1 MVVNKRSINFLKFF
15 IYLVIIVLIN
25 LAGTTLFFRLDLT
38 ENRTYSISKA
48 SRQVVSTLSEPLTI
62 KVFFTK
68 NLPAPNN
75 NTEQYLHDL
84 LEEYSIFANQYFNY
98 TFYDVSPDE
107 GDIRQETKENR
118 ELAENYG
125 IRPVQIQLVEKD
137 EIKFKKAYMGMVLI
151 NGDLIE
157 KIPTITSI
165 DGLEYKLT
173 TSIKKLNNKISAL
186 LGLPEKIKIKLFLS
200 SSLKIVAPHMKLNN
214 ISGLSKAIEEIVQN
228 LNNKSYGKL
237 EFQYFDPTKD
247 PGVEELVKKYN
258 ILSLKWPDFTD
269 GNIRAGNGAI
279 GLLMAYKDKAVTIP
293 LLNILRLP
301 IIGTRYEIV
310 GINELKEIISDHIE
324 SLIDINE
331 EIGYLADH
339 GTLAIQ
345 SVSPNDPSRQR
356 NQSNLNSFKMLI
368 EQNYSIKPVNL
379 NETNIP
385 ESLNTLIVARPT
397 EAFTEHELFQ
407 IDQFLMRGKS
417 LALFVDSFKE
427 VMPGG
432 QQGMALGRGPMY
444 LPINTGLEKLLKH
457 YGISIKKSYVMDE
470 NCYKQEL
477 PQQLGGGERLIYFA
491 PVIKNK
497 FINKD
502 LRFIKNI
509 KRLIAIKV
517 SPLEIEKERVEKNGL
532 TAHRLFASSE
542 KSWEMKGQ
550 INLNPMLISPP
561 PAEEKKVMPLAY
573 ILEGQFPSY
582 FAGKPIPVKKAPENK
597 PSENKS
603 PENKPENKKDK
614 TNDKNQ
620 IASQEKISG
629 IDSPKIESEGEF
641 ISKGSQAKIFII
653 SSSDMLTDNVMD
665 QAGRSPNSVF
675 FMNVLDYLSNREEIA
690 VMRSKEQRFNP
701 LQETEAGT
709 KTFLKSFNIAGLP
722 ILVVIFGLFI
732 MVRRHSRKKHI
743 LMMFQK

>member
-1 MVVNKRSINFLKFF
+1 MVVNKRSKNFLKFF
-15 IYLVIIVLIN
+15 IYLIVIVLIN

-38 ENRTYSISKA
+38 ENGTYSISKA
-48 SRQVVSTLSEPLTI
+48 SRQVVSTLAEPLTI

-107 GDIRQETKENR
+107 GDIRQEAKENR

-137 EIKFKKAYMGMVLI
+137 EIKFQKAYMGLVLI
-151 NGDLIE
+151 HGDIIE

-173 TSIKKLNNKISAL
+173 TAIKKLNNKISAL
-186 LGLPEKIKIKLFLS
+186 LGLSEKIKIKLFLS
-200 SSLKIVAPHMKLNN
+200 SSLKIVAPYMKLNN
-214 ISGLSKAIEEIVQN
+214 LSGLSKTIEEIVGN

-237 EFQYFDPTKD
+237 EFQYLDPTKD
-247 PGVEELVKKYN
+247 PGIEELVKNYN
-258 ILSLKWPDFTD
+258 ILSLKWPDFAD
-269 GNIRAGNGAI
+269 GNISAGNGAI
-279 GLLMAYKDKAVTIP
+279 GLMMVYKDKAVTIP

-310 GINELKEIISDHIE
+310 DMTELQETISNHIE

-331 EIGYLADH
+331 EIGYLTDH
-339 GTLAIQ
+339 GTLTIQ
-345 SVSPNDPSRQR
+345 GVSPNDPARQR
-356 NQSNLNSFKMLI
+356 NQNNLNSLKILT

-379 NETNIP
+379 KENNIP
-385 ESLNTLIVARPT
+385 ESLGTLIVVRPT
-397 EAFTEHELFQ
+397 EAFTEYELFQ
-407 IDQFLMRGKS
+407 IDQFLMHGNN
-417 LALFVDSFKE
+417 LALFVDSFNE

-432 QQGMALGRGPMY
+432 QQGMSFNQGPVY

-477 PQQLGGGERLIYFA
+477 PQQLGGGQRLIYFA
-491 PVIKNK
+491 PFIKNK

-502 LRFIKNI
+502 VSFMKNI

-517 SPLEIEKERVEKNGL
+517 SPLEIDKERIEKNGL
-532 TAHRLFASSE
+532 TAHRLFSSSE
-542 KSWEMKGQ
+542 KSWEMSGQ
-550 INLNPMLISPP
+550 INLNPMFISPP
-561 PAEEKKVMPLAY
+561 PADEKKSLPLSY

-582 FAGKPIPVKKAPENK
+582 FAGKPIPEKKVPEDK
-597 PSENKS
+597 PSEN
-603 PENKPENKKDK
+603 NKDK
-614 TNDKNQ
+614 TDDKNQ
-620 IASQEKISG
+620 IASQEKNPD

-641 ISKGSQAKIFII
+641 ISKGKQAKIFII
-653 SSSDMLTDNVMD
+653 SSSDMLTDNVLD
-665 QAGRSPNSVF
+665 QEGRSSNAVF
-675 FMNVLDYLSNREEIA
+675 VMNVFDYLNNREEIA

-701 LQETEAGT
+701 LQESEAGT
-709 KTFLKSFNIAGLP
+709 KTFIKSFNIAGLP
-722 ILVVIFGLFI
+722 ILVVIFGLF
-732 MVRRHSRKKHI
+732 VLFRRYSRKKHI
-743 LMMFQK
+743 LTMFQK

>member
-15 IYLVIIVLIN
+15 IYLIVIVLIN

-38 ENRTYSISKA
+38 ENDTYSISEA
-48 SRQVVSTLSEPLTI
+48 SQRVVSTLSEPLTI

-107 GDIRQETKENR
+107 GDIRPETKENR

-137 EIKFKKAYMGMVLI
+137 EIKFKKAYMGIVLI
-151 NGDLIE
+151 HGDLIE

-173 TSIKKLNNKISAL
+173 TAIKKLNNKISAL

-200 SSLKIVAPHMKLNN
+200 SSLKIVAPHMKLDNL
-214 ISGLSKAIEEIVQN
+214 SGLSNTIEQIVQN

-237 EFQYFDPTKD
+237 EFHSLDPTRD
-247 PGVEELVKKYN
+247 PKLEELVKNYN
-258 ILSLKWPDFTD
+258 ILSLKWPDFAN

-279 GLLMAYKDKAVTIP
+279 GLLMVYQDKAVTIP

-301 IIGTRYEIV
+301 IIGTRYEIL
-310 GINELKEIISDHIE
+310 GMNELKEIISDHIE

-331 EIGYLADH
+331 EIGYVADH

-345 SVSPNDPSRQR
+345 GVSPNDPSGQR
-356 NQSNLNSFKMLI
+356 NQNNLNNFKLLT

-379 NETNIP
+379 NEKKIP

-397 EAFTEHELFQ
+397 EAFTEYELFQ
-407 IDQFLMRGKS
+407 IDQFLMRGKN
-417 LALFVDSFKE
+417 LALFVDSFRE

-432 QQGMALGRGPMY
+432 QQGMALGQGPMY

-502 LRFIKNI
+502 LSFIKNI
-509 KRLIAIKV
+509 KRLIAVKI
-517 SPLEIEKERVEKNGL
+517 SPLEIEKERIEKNGL

-542 KSWEMKGQ
+542 KSWEMSGQ
-550 INLNPMLISPP
+550 INLNPMFISPP
-561 PAEEKKVMPLAY
+561 PADEMKSLPLAY
-573 ILEGQFPSY
+573 ILEGQFPS
-582 FAGKPIPVKKAPENK
+582 FFTGKAIPVKKAPG
-597 PSENKS
+597 
-603 PENKPENKKDK
+603 NKPENEKDK

-620 IASQEKISG
+620 TASQEKNLG
-629 IDSPKIESEGEF
+629 PDSPKIESEGEL
-641 ISKGSQAKIFII
+641 ISKGKPAKIFII
-653 SSSDMLTDNVMD
+653 SSSDMLTDNILD
-665 QAGRSPNSVF
+665 QGGRSSNSVF
-675 FMNVLDYLSNREEIA
+675 IMNVLDYLSKREEIA

-701 LQETEAGT
+701 LGETQAGT

-722 ILVVIFGLFI
+722 IFVVIFGLF
-732 MVRRHSRKKHI
+732 VLLRRHSRKKRI

>member
-15 IYLVIIVLIN
+15 IYVIVIVLIN
-25 LAGTTLFFRLDLT
+25 LAGTTLFFRQDLT
-38 ENRTYSISKA
+38 ENDTYSISEA
-48 SRQVVSTLSEPLTI
+48 SQRVVSTLSEPLTI

-84 LEEYSIFANQYFNY
+84 LEEYSIYANQYFNY

-107 GDIRQETKENR
+107 GDIRPETKENR

-137 EIKFKKAYMGMVLI
+137 EIKFKKAYMGIVLI
-151 NGDLIE
+151 HGDLIE

-173 TSIKKLNNKISAL
+173 TAIKKLNNKISAL

-200 SSLKIVAPHMKLNN
+200 SSLKIVAPHMKLDNL
-214 ISGLSKAIEEIVQN
+214 SGLSSTIQQIVQN
-228 LNNKSYGKL
+228 LNDKSYGKL
-237 EFQYFDPTKD
+237 EFQSLDPTQD
-247 PGVEELVKKYN
+247 PKLEELVKKYN
-258 ILSLKWPDFTD
+258 ILSLKWPDFAS

-279 GLLMAYKDKAVTIP
+279 GLLMVYQDKAVTIP
-293 LLNILRLP
+293 LLDILRLP

-310 GINELKEIISDHIE
+310 GNNELKEIISKHIE

-345 SVSPNDPSRQR
+345 GVSPNVPPGQR
-356 NQSNLNSFKMLI
+356 NQSNLNTFKTLT

-379 NETNIP
+379 NEKNIP
-385 ESLNTLIVARPT
+385 ESLNSLVIVRPT
-397 EAFTEHELFQ
+397 EAFTEYELFQ
-407 IDQFLMRGKS
+407 IDQFLMRGKN
-417 LALFVDSFKE
+417 LALFLDSFRE

-432 QQGMALGRGPMY
+432 QQSMALGQGPMY
-444 LPINTGLEKLLKH
+444 LPIETGLEKLLQH
-457 YGISIKKSYVMDE
+457 YGISIKRSYVMDE

-502 LRFIKNI
+502 LGFIKNI
-509 KRLIAIKV
+509 KRLIAVKI
-517 SPLEIEKERVEKNGL
+517 SPIEIEKQRLEKNGL

-542 KSWEMKGQ
+542 KSWEMSGQ
-550 INLNPMLISPP
+550 INLNPMFISPP
-561 PAEEKKVMPLAY
+561 PADEMKSLPLAY

-582 FAGKPIPVKKAPENK
+582 FAGKSIPVKKAPENK
-597 PSENKS
+597 SEDEKEKANV
-603 PENKPENKKDK
+603 
-614 TNDKNQ
+614 KNQ
-620 IASQEKISG
+620 IATQEKNLSAQ
-629 IDSPKIESEGEF
+629 SPKIESEGEL
-641 ISKGSQAKIFII
+641 IPQGKPAKIFIM
-653 SSSDMLTDNVMD
+653 SSSDMLTDNILD
-665 QAGRSPNSVF
+665 QAGRSSNAVF
-675 FMNVLDYLSNREEIA
+675 VMNILDYLNKREEIA

-701 LQETEAGT
+701 LVETQAGT
-709 KTFLKSFNIAGLP
+709 KTFLKSFNIAVLP
-722 ILVVIFGLFI
+722 VLVVIFGLF
-732 MVRRHSRKKHI
+732 VWLRRHSRKKRI

>member
-1 MVVNKRSINFLKFF
+1 MVVNKRSKILLKFF
-15 IYLVIIVLIN
+15 IYLIVIVLIN

-38 ENRTYSISKA
+38 ENGTYSISKA

-75 NTEQYLHDL
+75 NTKQYLHDL
-84 LEEYSIFANQYFNY
+84 LEEYSIYANKYFNY

-107 GDIRQETKENR
+107 GDIRQEAKENR
-118 ELAENYG
+118 ELAEGYG

-137 EIKFKKAYMGMVLI
+137 EIKFQKAYMGIVLI

-173 TSIKKLNNKISAL
+173 TLIKKLNNKISAL

-214 ISGLSKAIEEIVQN
+214 LAELPKSMEKIVRN
-228 LNNKSYGKL
+228 LNKKSYGKL
-237 EFQYFDPTKD
+237 EFEYLDPTKD
-247 PGVEELVKKYN
+247 PGLEELVKSYN
-258 ILSLKWPDFTD
+258 ILSLKWPDFAN
-269 GNIRAGNGAI
+269 GNIKAGNGAI
-279 GLLMAYKDKAVTIP
+279 GLMMVYKDKAVTIP

-310 GINELKEIISDHIE
+310 DMNELQEIISDNIE
-324 SLIDINE
+324 SLIDINQ

-339 GTLAIQ
+339 GTLTIQ
-345 SVSPNDPSRQR
+345 GVSSNNPARQR
-356 NQSNLNSFKMLI
+356 NQNDLSSFKILT

-379 NETNIP
+379 KEKNIS
-385 ESLNTLIVARPT
+385 ESLGTLIIARPT
-397 EAFTEHELFQ
+397 EAFTEYELFQ
-407 IDQFLMRGKS
+407 IDQFLMHGKS
-417 LALFVDSFKE
+417 LALFVDSFRE
-427 VMPGG
+427 VMPGR
-432 QQGMALGRGPMY
+432 QQSMSFNQGPVY
-444 LPINTGLEKLLKH
+444 LPINTGLEKVLKH
-457 YGISIKKSYVMDE
+457 YGINIKKSYVMDE

-477 PQQLGGGERLIYFA
+477 PQQLGGGQRLIYFA
-491 PVIKNK
+491 PFIKNK

-502 LRFIKNI
+502 VNFMKNI

-517 SPLEIEKERVEKNGL
+517 SPLEIDKERIEKNGL

-542 KSWEMKGQ
+542 KSWEMSGQ
-550 INLNPMLISPP
+550 INLNPMFISPP
-561 PAEEKKVMPLAY
+561 PADKMKSLPLAY

-582 FAGKPIPVKKAPENK
+582 FAGKPLPAKKA
-597 PSENKS
+597 
-603 PENKPENKKDK
+603 PENKKDK
-614 TNDKNQ
+614 TDDKHQ
-620 IASQEKISG
+620 ITSQGKNPG

-641 ISKGSQAKIFII
+641 ISRSKQAKIFII
-653 SSSDMLTDNVMD
+653 SSSDMLTDNVLD
-665 QAGRSPNSVF
+665 KEGRSSNAVF
-675 FMNVLDYLSNREEIA
+675 VMNVLDYLNNREEIA

-701 LQETEAGT
+701 LQESGAATRT
-709 KTFLKSFNIAGLP
+709 LIKSFNIAGLP
-722 ILVVIFGLFI
+722 ILVVIFGLF
-732 MVRRHSRKKHI
+732 VLFRRHSRKKRI
-743 LMMFQK
+743 QMMFQK

>member
-15 IYLVIIVLIN
+15 IYLIVIVLIN
-25 LAGTTLFFRLDLT
+25 LAGTTLFFRQDLT
-38 ENRTYSISKA
+38 ENDTYSISEA
-48 SRQVVSTLSEPLTI
+48 SQRVVSTLSEPLTI

-84 LEEYSIFANQYFNY
+84 LEEYSIYANQYFNY

-107 GDIRQETKENR
+107 GDIRPETKENR

-137 EIKFKKAYMGMVLI
+137 EIKFKKAYMGIVLI
-151 NGDLIE
+151 HGDLIE

-173 TSIKKLNNKISAL
+173 TAIKKLNNKISAL

-200 SSLKIVAPHMKLNN
+200 SSLKIVAPHMKLDNL
-214 ISGLSKAIEEIVQN
+214 SGLSSTIQQIVQN
-228 LNNKSYGKL
+228 LNDKSYGKL
-237 EFQYFDPTKD
+237 EFQSLDPTQD
-247 PGVEELVKKYN
+247 PKLEELVKKYN
-258 ILSLKWPDFTD
+258 ILSLKWPDFAS

-279 GLLMAYKDKAVTIP
+279 GLLMVYQDKAVTIP
-293 LLNILRLP
+293 LLDILRLP

-310 GINELKEIISDHIE
+310 GNNELKEIISKHIE

-345 SVSPNDPSRQR
+345 GVSPNVPPGQR
-356 NQSNLNSFKMLI
+356 NQSNLNTFKTLT

-379 NETNIP
+379 NEKNIP
-385 ESLNTLIVARPT
+385 ESLNSLVIVRPT
-397 EAFTEHELFQ
+397 EAFTEYELFQ
-407 IDQFLMRGKS
+407 IDQFLMRGKN
-417 LALFVDSFKE
+417 LALFVDSFRE

-432 QQGMALGRGPMY
+432 QQSMALGQGPMY
-444 LPINTGLEKLLKH
+444 LPIETGLEKLLQH
-457 YGISIKKSYVMDE
+457 YGISIKRSYVMDE

-491 PVIKNK
+491 PMIKNK

-502 LRFIKNI
+502 LGFIKNI
-509 KRLIAIKV
+509 KRLIAVKI
-517 SPLEIEKERVEKNGL
+517 SPIEIEKQRLEKNGL

-542 KSWEMKGQ
+542 KSWEMSGQ
-550 INLNPMLISPP
+550 INLNPMFISPP
-561 PAEEKKVMPLAY
+561 PADEMKSLPLAY

-582 FAGKPIPVKKAPENK
+582 FAGKSIPVKKAPENK
-597 PSENKS
+597 SEDEKEKANV
-603 PENKPENKKDK
+603 
-614 TNDKNQ
+614 KNQ
-620 IASQEKISG
+620 IATQEKNLSAQ
-629 IDSPKIESEGEF
+629 SPKIESEGEL
-641 ISKGSQAKIFII
+641 IPQGKPAKIFIM
-653 SSSDMLTDNVMD
+653 SSSDMLTDNILD
-665 QAGRSPNSVF
+665 QAGRSSNAVF
-675 FMNVLDYLSNREEIA
+675 VMNILDYLNKREEIA

-701 LQETEAGT
+701 LVETQAGT
-709 KTFLKSFNIAGLP
+709 KTFLKSFNIAVLP
-722 ILVVIFGLFI
+722 VLVVIFGLF
-732 MVRRHSRKKHI
+732 VWLRRHSRKKRI

>member
-1 MVVNKRSINFLKFF
+1 MVVNKRSKNFLKFF
-15 IYLVIIVLIN
+15 IYLIVIVLIN

-38 ENRTYSISKA
+38 ENGTNSISEA
-48 SRQVVSTLSEPLTI
+48 SRQVVSTLAEPLTI

-107 GDIRQETKENR
+107 GDIRQEAKENR

-137 EIKFKKAYMGMVLI
+137 EIKFKKAYMGIVLI
-151 NGDLIE
+151 HGDIIE

-173 TSIKKLNNKISAL
+173 TAIKKMNNKISAL
-186 LGLPEKIKIKLFLS
+186 LGLSEKIKIKLFLS
-200 SSLKIVAPHMKLNN
+200 SSLKIVAPYMKLNN
-214 ISGLSKAIEEIVQN
+214 LSGLSKTIEEIVRN

-237 EFQYFDPTKD
+237 EFQYLDPTKD
-247 PGVEELVKKYN
+247 PGIEELVKNYN
-258 ILSLKWPDFTD
+258 ILSLKWPDFAD
-269 GNIRAGNGAI
+269 GNISAGNGAI
-279 GLLMAYKDKAVTIP
+279 GLMMVYKDKAVTIP

-301 IIGTRYEIV
+301 IIGTRYEI
-310 GINELKEIISDHIE
+310 IDMNELQETISNHIE

-331 EIGYLADH
+331 EIGYLTDH
-339 GTLAIQ
+339 GTLTIQ
-345 SVSPNDPSRQR
+345 GVSPNDPARQR
-356 NQSNLNSFKMLI
+356 NQNNLNSFKILT

-379 NETNIP
+379 KDKNIP
-385 ESLNTLIVARPT
+385 ESFDTLIIARPT
-397 EAFTEHELFQ
+397 EAFTEYELFQ
-407 IDQFLMRGKS
+407 IDQFLMHGKN

-432 QQGMALGRGPMY
+432 QQGMSFNQGPVY

-477 PQQLGGGERLIYFA
+477 PQQLGGGQRLIYFA
-491 PVIKNK
+491 PFIKNK

-502 LRFIKNI
+502 VSFMKNI

-517 SPLEIEKERVEKNGL
+517 SPLEIDKERIDKNGL

-542 KSWEMKGQ
+542 KSWEMSGQ
-550 INLNPMLISPP
+550 INLNPMFISPP
-561 PAEEKKVMPLAY
+561 AADEKKSLPLSY

-582 FAGKPIPVKKAPENK
+582 FAGKPIPENKVPENK
-597 PSENKS
+597 PK
-603 PENKPENKKDK
+603 NKKDK
-614 TNDKNQ
+614 TDDKNQ
-620 IASQEKISG
+620 IASQKKNPD

-641 ISKGSQAKIFII
+641 ISKSKQAKIFII
-653 SSSDMLTDNVMD
+653 SSSDMLTDNVLD
-665 QAGRSPNSVF
+665 QEGRSSNAVF
-675 FMNVLDYLSNREEIA
+675 VMNVLDYLNNREEIA
-690 VMRSKEQRFNP
+690 VLRSKEQRFNP
-701 LQETEAGT
+701 LQESEAGT
-709 KTFLKSFNIAGLP
+709 KTFIKSFNIAGLP
-722 ILVVIFGLFI
+722 ILVVIFGLF
-732 MVRRHSRKKHI
+732 VLFRRHSRKKHI

>member
-15 IYLVIIVLIN
+15 IYLIVIVLIN

-38 ENRTYSISKA
+38 ENDTYSISEA
-48 SRQVVSTLSEPLTI
+48 SQRVVSTLSEPLTI

-107 GDIRQETKENR
+107 GDIRPETKENR
-118 ELAENYG
+118 DLAENYG

-137 EIKFKKAYMGMVLI
+137 EIKFKKAYMGIVLI
-151 NGDLIE
+151 HGDLIE

-173 TSIKKLNNKISAL
+173 TAIKKLNNKISAL

-200 SSLKIVAPHMKLNN
+200 SSLKIVAPHMKLDN
-214 ISGLSKAIEEIVQN
+214 LSKLSNTIEQIVQN

-237 EFQYFDPTKD
+237 DFEYLDPTKD
-247 PGVEELVKKYN
+247 PKLEELVKNYN
-258 ILSLKWPDFTD
+258 ILSLNWPDFTN

-279 GLLMAYKDKAVTIP
+279 GLLMVYQDKAVTIP

-310 GINELKEIISDHIE
+310 GMNELKEIISGHIE

-345 SVSPNDPSRQR
+345 GGSPNDPAGQR
-356 NQSNLNSFKMLI
+356 NQNSLNNFKMLT

-379 NETNIP
+379 NEKKIP
-385 ESLNTLIVARPT
+385 ESLNSLIVARPT
-397 EAFTEHELFQ
+397 EAFAEYELFQ
-407 IDQFLMRGKS
+407 IDQFLMRGKN
-417 LALFVDSFKE
+417 LALFVDSFRE
-427 VMPGG
+427 IIPGG
-432 QQGMALGRGPMY
+432 QQGMALGQGPMY

-502 LRFIKNI
+502 LSFIKNI
-509 KRLIAIKV
+509 KRLIAVKI
-517 SPLEIEKERVEKNGL
+517 SPLEIEKERLEQNGL
-532 TAHRLFASSE
+532 TAHRLFSSSE
-542 KSWEMKGQ
+542 KSWEMSGQ
-550 INLNPMLISPP
+550 INLNPMFISPP
-561 PAEEKKVMPLAY
+561 PADEKKSLPLAY

-582 FAGKPIPVKKAPENK
+582 YAGKPIPVKKAPENK
-597 PSENKS
+597 PED
-603 PENKPENKKDK
+603 EKDK

-620 IASQEKISG
+620 TASQEKNLAT
-629 IDSPKIESEGEF
+629 DSPKIESEGEL
-641 ISKGSQAKIFII
+641 ISKGKRAKIFIM
-653 SSSDMLTDNVMD
+653 SSSDMLTDNILD
-665 QAGRSPNSVF
+665 QGGRSSNAVF
-675 FMNVLDYLSNREEIA
+675 VMNVLDYLSKREEIA

-701 LQETEAGT
+701 LEETQTGT

-722 ILVVIFGLFI
+722 ILVVIFGLF
-732 MVRRHSRKKHI
+732 VLLRRHSRKKSI

>member
-15 IYLVIIVLIN
+15 IYFIVIVLIN

-38 ENRTYSISKA
+38 ENGTYSISKA

-107 GDIRQETKENR
+107 GDIRPETKENR
-118 ELAENYG
+118 DLAENYG

-137 EIKFKKAYMGMVLI
+137 EIKFKKAYMGIVLI
-151 NGDLIE
+151 HGDLIE

-173 TSIKKLNNKISAL
+173 TTIKKLNNKISAL

-200 SSLKIVAPHMKLNN
+200 SSLKIVAPHMKLTNL
-214 ISGLSKAIEEIVQN
+214 SGLSNTIEEIVQN
-228 LNNKSYGKL
+228 LNDKSYGKL

-247 PGVEELVKKYN
+247 PKLEELVKNYN
-258 ILSLKWPDFTD
+258 ILSLKWPDFAN

-279 GLLMAYKDKAVTIP
+279 GLLMVYKDQAVTIP

-310 GINELKEIISDHIE
+310 GINELKEIISGHIE

-345 SVSPNDPSRQR
+345 GGSPNDPPGQR
-356 NQSNLNSFKMLI
+356 NQNNLNNFKMLT

-379 NETNIP
+379 KEKKIP

-397 EAFTEHELFQ
+397 ESFTEYELFQ
-407 IDQFLMRGKS
+407 IDQFLMRGKN
-417 LALFVDSFKE
+417 LALFIDSFKE

-432 QQGMALGRGPMY
+432 QQGMALGQGPMY

-502 LRFIKNI
+502 LSFIKNI
-509 KRLIAIKV
+509 KRLIAVKI
-517 SPLEIEKERVEKNGL
+517 SPLKIEKERLEKNGL
-532 TAHRLFASSE
+532 TAHRLFSSSE
-542 KSWEMKGQ
+542 KSWEMSGQ
-550 INLNPMLISPP
+550 INLNPMFISPP
-561 PAEEKKVMPLAY
+561 PADEMKSLPLAY

-582 FAGKPIPVKKAPENK
+582 YAGKPIPVKKV
-597 PSENKS
+597 
-603 PENKPENKKDK
+603 PENKPEDEKDK

-620 IASQEKISG
+620 TASQEKNLTT
-629 IDSPKIESEGEF
+629 DSPKIESEGEL
-641 ISKGSQAKIFII
+641 ISKGKRAKIFIM
-653 SSSDMLTDNVMD
+653 SSSDMLTDNILD
-665 QAGRSPNSVF
+665 QGGRSSNAVF
-675 FMNVLDYLSNREEIA
+675 VMNVLDYLSKREEIA

-701 LQETEAGT
+701 LEETEAGT

-722 ILVVIFGLFI
+722 ILVVIFGLF
-732 MVRRHSRKKHI
+732 VLLRRHSRKKSI

>member
-1 MVVNKRSINFLKFF
+1 MVVNKRSKIFLKFF
-15 IYLVIIVLIN
+15 IYLIVIVLIN

-38 ENRTYSISKA
+38 ENGTYSISKA

-84 LEEYSIFANQYFNY
+84 LEEYSIFANKYFNY
-98 TFYDVSPDE
+98 TFYDVNPDE
-107 GDIRQETKENR
+107 GDIKQETKENR

-137 EIKFKKAYMGMVLI
+137 EIKFQKAYMGIVLI
-151 NGDLIE
+151 HGDLIE

-186 LGLPEKIKIKLFLS
+186 LGLQEKIKINLILS
-200 SSLKIVAPHMKLNN
+200 SSLKIVAPYMKLNN
-214 ISGLSKAIEEIVQN
+214 LSGLSKTIEETVQN
-228 LNNKSYGKL
+228 INEKSYGKL
-237 EFQYFDPTKD
+237 EFQYLDPTKD
-247 PGVEELVKKYN
+247 PDLEEIINKYN
-258 ILSLKWPDFTD
+258 IMNLKWPDFAN
-269 GNIRAGNGAI
+269 GNIKAGSGAI
-279 GLLMAYKDKAVTIP
+279 GLLMVYKDKAVTIP

-310 GINELKEIISDHIE
+310 GINELQEIISDHIE

-331 EIGYLADH
+331 EIGYLAGH
-339 GTLAIQ
+339 GTLNIQ
-345 SVSPNDPSRQR
+345 GVSPDDPARQR
-356 NQSNLNSFKMLI
+356 EQSNLNNFKVLT
-368 EQNYSIKPVNL
+368 EQNYAIKPVNL
-379 NETNIP
+379 KENNIP
-385 ESLNTLIVARPT
+385 ESLDTLIIARPT
-397 EAFTEHELFQ
+397 EAFSEYELFE
-407 IDQFLMRGKS
+407 IDQFLMHGKN
-417 LALFVDSFKE
+417 LALFIDSFKE

-432 QQGMALGRGPMY
+432 QQGMSFGQGPVY

-477 PQQLGGGERLIYFA
+477 PQQLGGGQRLIYFA
-491 PVIKNK
+491 PFIKNK

-502 LRFIKNI
+502 INFMKNI
-509 KRLIAIKV
+509 KRLIAIKI
-517 SPLEIEKERVEKNGL
+517 SPLEIDKERIEKNGL
-532 TAHRLFASSE
+532 TAHRLFSSSE
-542 KSWEMKGQ
+542 KSWEMSGQ
-550 INLNPMLISPP
+550 INLNPMFISPP
-561 PAEEKKVMPLAY
+561 PADEKKSLPLAY

-582 FAGKPIPVKKAPENK
+582 FSGKPIPEKKAPENL
-597 PSENKS
+597 S
-603 PENKPENKKDK
+603 KDK
-614 TNDKNQ
+614 ANEKDQKTQ
-620 IASQEKISG
+620 IEKKPG
-629 IDSPKIESEGEF
+629 IDSPKIDSEGEF
-641 ISKGSQAKIFII
+641 ISRGKQAKIFII
-653 SSSDMLTDNVMD
+653 SSSDMLTDNVLD
-665 QAGRSPNSVF
+665 QEGRSSNAVF
-675 FMNVLDYLSNREEIA
+675 VMNALDYLNNREEIA

-701 LQETEAGT
+701 LQESEAGT
-709 KTFLKSFNIAGLP
+709 KTFIKSFNIVGVP

-732 MVRRHSRKKHI
+732 LLRRHSRKKRI

>member
-15 IYLVIIVLIN
+15 IYLIVIVLIN
-25 LAGTTLFFRLDLT
+25 LAGTTLFFRQDLT
-38 ENRTYSISKA
+38 ENDTYSISEA
-48 SRQVVSTLSEPLTI
+48 SQRVVSTLSEPLTI

-84 LEEYSIFANQYFNY
+84 LEEYSIYANQYFNY

-107 GDIRQETKENR
+107 GDIRPETKENR

-137 EIKFKKAYMGMVLI
+137 EIKFKKAYMGIVLI
-151 NGDLIE
+151 HGDLIE

-173 TSIKKLNNKISAL
+173 TAIKKLNNKISAL

-200 SSLKIVAPHMKLNN
+200 SSLKIVAPHMKLDNL
-214 ISGLSKAIEEIVQN
+214 SGLSSTIQQIVQN
-228 LNNKSYGKL
+228 LNDKSYGKL
-237 EFQYFDPTKD
+237 EFQSLDPTQD
-247 PGVEELVKKYN
+247 PKLEELVKKYN
-258 ILSLKWPDFTD
+258 ILSLKWPDFAS

-279 GLLMAYKDKAVTIP
+279 GLLMVYQDKAVTIP
-293 LLNILRLP
+293 LLDILRLP

-310 GINELKEIISDHIE
+310 GNNELKEIISKHIE

-345 SVSPNDPSRQR
+345 GVSPNVPPGQR
-356 NQSNLNSFKMLI
+356 NQSNLNTFKTLT

-379 NETNIP
+379 NEKNIP
-385 ESLNTLIVARPT
+385 ESLNSLVIVRPT
-397 EAFTEHELFQ
+397 EAFTEYELFQ
-407 IDQFLMRGKS
+407 IDQFLMRGKN
-417 LALFVDSFKE
+417 LALFVDSFRE

-432 QQGMALGRGPMY
+432 QQSMALGQGPMY
-444 LPINTGLEKLLKH
+444 LPIETGLEKLLQH
-457 YGISIKKSYVMDE
+457 YGISIKRSYVMDE

-502 LRFIKNI
+502 LGFIKNI
-509 KRLIAIKV
+509 KRLIAVKI
-517 SPLEIEKERVEKNGL
+517 SPIEIEKQRLEKNGL

-542 KSWEMKGQ
+542 KSWEMSGQ
-550 INLNPMLISPP
+550 INLNPMFISPP
-561 PAEEKKVMPLAY
+561 PADEMKSLPLAY

-582 FAGKPIPVKKAPENK
+582 FAGKSIPVKKAPENK
-597 PSENKS
+597 SEDEKEKANV
-603 PENKPENKKDK
+603 
-614 TNDKNQ
+614 KNQ
-620 IASQEKISG
+620 IATQEKNLSAQ
-629 IDSPKIESEGEF
+629 SPKIESEGEL
-641 ISKGSQAKIFII
+641 IPQGKPAKIFIM
-653 SSSDMLTDNVMD
+653 SSSDMLTDNILD
-665 QAGRSPNSVF
+665 QAGRSSNAVF
-675 FMNVLDYLSNREEIA
+675 VMNILDYLNKREEIA

-701 LQETEAGT
+701 LVETQAGT
-709 KTFLKSFNIAGLP
+709 KTFLKSFNIAVLP
-722 ILVVIFGLFI
+722 VLVVIFGLF
-732 MVRRHSRKKHI
+732 VWLRRHSRKKRI

>member
-15 IYLVIIVLIN
+15 IYLIVIVLIN
-25 LAGTTLFFRLDLT
+25 LAGTTLFFRQDLT
-38 ENRTYSISKA
+38 ENDTYSISEA
-48 SRQVVSTLSEPLTI
+48 SQRVVSTLSEPLTI

-84 LEEYSIFANQYFNY
+84 LEEYSIYANQYFNY

-107 GDIRQETKENR
+107 GDIRPETKENR

-137 EIKFKKAYMGMVLI
+137 EIKFKKAYMGIVLI
-151 NGDLIE
+151 HGDLIE

-173 TSIKKLNNKISAL
+173 TAIKKLNNKISAL

-200 SSLKIVAPHMKLNN
+200 SSLKIVAPHMKLDNL
-214 ISGLSKAIEEIVQN
+214 SGLSSTIQQIVQN
-228 LNNKSYGKL
+228 LNDKSYGKL
-237 EFQYFDPTKD
+237 EFQSLDPTQD
-247 PGVEELVKKYN
+247 PKLEELVKKYN
-258 ILSLKWPDFTD
+258 ILSLKWPDFAS

-279 GLLMAYKDKAVTIP
+279 GLLMVYQDKAVTIP
-293 LLNILRLP
+293 LLDILRLP

-310 GINELKEIISDHIE
+310 GNNELKEIISKHIE

-345 SVSPNDPSRQR
+345 GVSPNVPPGQQ
-356 NQSNLNSFKMLI
+356 NQSNLNTFKTLT

-379 NETNIP
+379 NEKNIP
-385 ESLNTLIVARPT
+385 ESLNSLVIVRPT
-397 EAFTEHELFQ
+397 EAFTEYELFQ
-407 IDQFLMRGKS
+407 IDQFLMRGKN
-417 LALFVDSFKE
+417 LALFVDSFRE

-432 QQGMALGRGPMY
+432 QQSMALGQGPMY
-444 LPINTGLEKLLKH
+444 LPIETGLEKLLQH
-457 YGISIKKSYVMDE
+457 YGISIKRSYVMDE

-502 LRFIKNI
+502 LGFIKNI
-509 KRLIAIKV
+509 KRLIAVKI
-517 SPLEIEKERVEKNGL
+517 SPIEIEKQRLEKNGL

-542 KSWEMKGQ
+542 KSWEMSGQ
-550 INLNPMLISPP
+550 INLNPMFISPP
-561 PAEEKKVMPLAY
+561 PADEMKSLPLAY

-582 FAGKPIPVKKAPENK
+582 FAGKSIPVKKAPENK
-597 PSENKS
+597 SED
-603 PENKPENKKDK
+603 EKDK
-614 TNDKNQ
+614 ANVKNQ
-620 IASQEKISG
+620 IATQEKNLSAQ
-629 IDSPKIESEGEF
+629 SPKIESEGEL
-641 ISKGSQAKIFII
+641 IPQGKPAKIFIM
-653 SSSDMLTDNVMD
+653 SSSDMLTDNILD
-665 QAGRSPNSVF
+665 QAGRSSNAVF
-675 FMNVLDYLSNREEIA
+675 VMNILDYLNKREEIA

-701 LQETEAGT
+701 LVETQAGT
-709 KTFLKSFNIAGLP
+709 KTFLKSFNIAVLP
-722 ILVVIFGLFI
+722 VLVVIFGLF
-732 MVRRHSRKKHI
+732 VWLRRHSRKKRI